1 MGYDTGKLVGNVNEN
16 GVCTEFESKNHWADD
31 EVKILVKN
39 VECTGTEAKF
49 SDCSME
55 YDT

>member
-16 GVCTEFESKNHWADD
+16 GVCTEFESKNHCADD